1 MRKRVLVI
9 SGIAVLVIG
18 AAIFATAQAGLR
30 FNHFQERH
38 PGSERRHGPGSPEMV
53 EHMARALGLSEDQKT
68 PIKALMDGIQT
79 AEEARHQK
87 MEELHKQMEAVT
99 ANGQFDEGKVREI
112 ASQQAQI
119 HADQIVEHERLKSK
133 VFSLLTPEQRV
144 KAEEMHK
151 RGPGGGFRRHG
162 GPPREGGRMRDGGE
176 EKN

>member
-9 SGIAVLVIG
+9 SGIAVLIVG

-30 FNHFQERH
+30 FNHFQER
-38 PGSERRHGPGSPEMV
+38 GRGEKRHGPGGPEMI
-53 EHMARALGLSEDQKT
+53 EHMARVLGLSEDQKT
-68 PIKALMDGIQT
+68 QIKALMDGIQS

-87 MEELHKQMEAVT
+87 MEELRKQLDAIT
-99 ANGQFDEGKVREI
+99 ANGQFDEAKVREV
-112 ASQQAQI
+112 ANQQAQI
-119 HADQIVEHERLKSK
+119 HAEQIVEHQRMKAK

-151 RGPGGGFRRHG
+151 RGGGEYRRHG
-162 GPPREGGRMRDGGE
+162 GPPREGGAP